1 MADAASD
8 SMHKL
13 PFDAARL
20 DRLLDERG
28 IDVLLVTSK
37 HNIQYLLG
45 GYRFFFFDY
54 MDAIGISRYLPILI
68 YPKGKPENAVYI
80 GNRLEVFEKQLDR
93 FWTPVAEMASSGSA
107 DAMQVALEHV
117 NKLVGPH
124 GRIGIEPPFLPSDSA
139 DILRANLGNREIVD
153 AQRPLELLRSRKS
166 PAELELIRAAS
177 ELVVDSM
184 RATFTSC
191 RPGMTKRHLV
201 ETLRREEVNRGLTF
215 EYCLISAG
223 TSLNRAPSNQVLAQG
238 DIFSLDSGGNYRG
251 YIGDLCRMGVLGEPD
266 AELEDLLGIIN
277 AIQMKA
283 RQPIKPGARGGD
295 IFVAARELIEAS
307 QHRDYLDFVAHG
319 MGLVSHE
326 APRLTSQ
333 GPVQYPGDDEA
344 LGLESG
350 MVISIETAMLH
361 PRRGFIKL
369 EDTVVVTEQ
378 GHEAFG
384 DSARDWNRGA
394 LSAPV

>member
-1 MADAASD
+1 MADAVSD
-8 SMHKL
+8 TTHKL

-20 DRLLDERG
+20 DQLLDDKG
-28 IDVLLVTSK
+28 IDILLVTSK
-37 HNIQYLLG
+37 HDIQYLLG

-107 DAMQVALEHV
+107 DAIQVAVEHV
-117 NKLVGPH
+117 RKLVGPH
-124 GRIGIEPPFLPSDSA
+124 GRLGIEPPFLPSDSA
-139 DILRANLGNREIVD
+139 AILRAGMGDCEIVD

-166 PAELELIRAAS
+166 PAELKLIRAAS
-177 ELVVDSM
+177 ELVVESM
-184 RATFTSC
+184 RATFGHC
-191 RPGMTKRHLV
+191 RPGITKRDLV

-238 DIFSLDSGGNYRG
+238 DIFALDSGGNFKG
-251 YIGDLCRMGVLGEPD
+251 YIGDLCSMGILGEPD
-266 AELEDLLGIIN
+266 AELEDLLGVID

-283 RQPIKPGARGGD
+283 RRPIRPGARGGD
-295 IFVAARELIEAS
+295 IFVAARELVEAS
-307 QHRDYLDFVAHG
+307 PHRDYLEFVAHG

-333 GPVQYPGDDEA
+333 GPVEYPGDDEG
-344 LGLESG
+344 LRLESG

-369 EDTVVVTEQ
+369 EDTVVVTDH
-378 GHEAFG
+378 GHDAFG
-384 DSARDWNRGA
+384 DSARDWNRA
-394 LSAPV
+394 L